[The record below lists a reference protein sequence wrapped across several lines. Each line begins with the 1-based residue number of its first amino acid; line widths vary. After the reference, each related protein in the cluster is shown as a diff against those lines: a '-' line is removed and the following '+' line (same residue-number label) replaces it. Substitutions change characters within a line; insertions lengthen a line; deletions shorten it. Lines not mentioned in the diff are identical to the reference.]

1 MSSARGTGRATIRD
15 VAAEAG
21 VSTGLVSLAFKDP
34 ARVSAVRRARI
45 LDAADRLGYRPNF
58 VARSLAADGSSF
70 IGILLSDLHNPLFA
84 EIADAARQEF
94 DAHGS
99 YALIASATKARPEG
113 RAPENPEE
121 GGQAGSG
128 ASARGPGGLR
138 VPGATGGADRI
149 ADEQVIAMFRD
160 LRPRGVL
167 VIGTIADTA
176 LLSGLPSATPVV
188 YASAVSPEGSAHP
201 SVRADDDAGMALL
214 FDHLTG
220 RGHQRI
226 AFVGGAGGEVSRLR
240 LEAYLAQAE
249 ARGMPALVARADFS
263 EQSGYRAGAELA
275 GLDPRPTAVIAVNDL
290 AGIGVQAA
298 AEQAGLRLPAD
309 LAVAAF
315 DNTYLAGL
323 HRISLTTIDPRNA
336 EVGRRAASRLLLAL
350 DPDGARHAGLPRDGA
365 RNASAPGAGDSDA
378 LRDVSSPIGESRGAA
393 SAPRSARFGGA
404 HAVASPGTED
414 VLVRP
419 ELIVRDS
426 A

>member
-1 MSSARGTGRATIRD
+1 MSGMSTARGTGRATIRD

-99 YALIASATKARPEG
+99 YALIASATKTSPEG
-113 RAPENPEE
+113 QDAEDPERSCPVD
-121 GGQAGSG
+121 SG
-128 ASARGPGGLR
+128 ASIRGPGAPAVSGSAHR
-138 VPGATGGADRI
+138 V

-167 VIGTIADTA
+167 VIGTIADAT
-176 LLSGLPSATPVV
+176 LLSGLPPATPVV
-188 YASAVSPEGSAHP
+188 YASAVSPPGSAHP
-201 SVRADDDAGMALL
+201 SVRADDEAGMALL

-220 RGHQRI
+220 RGHERI
-226 AFVGGAGGEVSRLR
+226 AFAGGDGGEVSRLR
-240 LEAYLAQAE
+240 LEAYLAQTA
-249 ARGMPALVARADFS
+249 ARGMPALITRADFS
-263 EQSGYRAGAELA
+263 EQSGYRAGVELT

-350 DPDGARHAGLPRDGA
+350 DPDGTRRDGV
-365 RNASAPGAGDSDA
+365 PH
-378 LRDVSSPIGESRGAA
+378 
-393 SAPRSARFGGA
+393 GGA
-404 HAVASPGTED
+404 PEPTRDGVQAVRPVAGD
-414 VLVRP
+414 VLVHP